1 AENCINQNFQGAAM
15 PQSAF
20 EAMTDAAFNLGC
32 SGLMWFKDHNGK
44 RQRTTIWKQAQTHN
58 WALMCTRLTDFV
70 NAGGKRSQGLV
81 NRRSDFRAWCL
92 RDVEKQK

>member
-1 AENCINQNFQGAAM
+1 
-15 PQSAF
+15 
-20 EAMTDAAFNLGC
+20 
-32 SGLMWFKDHNGK
+32 
-44 RQRTTIWKQAQTHN
+44 RQRTTIWKQAQAHN
-58 WALMCTRLTDFV
+58 WALMCARLTDFV